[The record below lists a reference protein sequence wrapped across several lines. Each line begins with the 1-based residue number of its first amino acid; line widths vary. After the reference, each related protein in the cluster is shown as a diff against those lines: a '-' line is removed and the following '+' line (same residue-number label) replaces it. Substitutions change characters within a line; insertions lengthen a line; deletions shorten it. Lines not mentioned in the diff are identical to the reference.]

1 MKMCKKVN
9 QLTSKT
15 RPLLLSLIEIKITR
29 PLKEQQK
36 VGYDKNK
43 KLEVRTSFL
52 ELVQGTLR

>member
-36 VGYDKNK
+36 VGHDKNT

>member
-36 VGYDKNK
+36 VGYDKNT
-43 KLEVRTSFL
+43 KLEVRTSFF
-52 ELVQGTLR
+52 ELVQGTRR